1 LGLESTTNVEFS
13 SIVDKKKVN
22 NDDDEDR
29 RERASEQEIRRNFE
43 YLLNGGFESKTA
55 RLKLIQRSE
64 EKKRKLSEMKQKS
77 PRDLWKA
84 DLINFLDAFDKLER
98 KEESLVKVEINS
110 IKYTRTCG

>member
-1 LGLESTTNVEFS
+1 MK
-13 SIVDKKKVN
+13 VDN
-22 NDDDEDR
+22 EEDDEEEK
-29 RERASEQEIRRNFE
+29 REKTSEQEIRRNFE

-64 EKKRKLSEMKQKS
+64 EKKRKLSEMKQMS

-98 KEESLVKVEINS
+98 KEESLAKVKTS
-110 IKYTRTCG
+110 FIKKTLKRQKQISNRLPF

>member
-1 LGLESTTNVEFS
+1 MK
-13 SIVDKKKVN
+13 VDNEEEK
-22 NDDDEDR
+22 
-29 RERASEQEIRRNFE
+29 REKTSEQEIRRNFE

-64 EKKRKLSEMKQKS
+64 EKKRKLSEMKQMS

-98 KEESLVKVEINS
+98 KEESLAKVKTS
-110 IKYTRTCG
+110 FIKKTLKRQKQISNRLPF